1 MRLTV
6 GTTRHSASAL
16 PLPLINVPR
25 YRQCIFSL
33 QPARHDQWYNCIS
46 DRASWQPEQVSR
58 FREIRGAKL
67 VNVTST
73 LHLFC
78 LYSILRIHILY
89 FVSADFFKGITFEHI
104 MFHSSI
110 NDIQIIVIIV
120 LLPSV
125 LRPLVFKYQQRLFE
139 KSK

>member
-6 GTTRHSASAL
+6 GTTRHSASAS

-33 QPARHDQWYNCIS
+33 QPAAMINGTI
-46 DRASWQPEQVSR
+46 ASLTGLLGSRNKFQDSGRSEEQSW
-58 FREIRGAKL
+58 
-67 VNVTST
+67 
-73 LHLFC
+73 
-78 LYSILRIHILY
+78 SILQALSICSVYFPYSVFHILY

-110 NDIQIIVIIV
+110 NDIQITVII